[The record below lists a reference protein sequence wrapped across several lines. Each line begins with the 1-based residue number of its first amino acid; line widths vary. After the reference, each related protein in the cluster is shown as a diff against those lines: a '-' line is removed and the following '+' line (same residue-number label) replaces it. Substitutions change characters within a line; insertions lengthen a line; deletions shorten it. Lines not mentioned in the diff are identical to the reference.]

1 MTTNFLKKCSIL
13 AELYS
18 LYGDDTT
25 SQFAPFV
32 EFNDIGLPLAFFV
45 EENLAAPTDDGMRY
59 ISQTFDLF
67 LSGLDLDDVGFDNLT
82 EILMLSGLEEV

>member
-1 MTTNFLKKCSIL
+1 METIFLKKCSIL

-18 LYGDDTT
+18 LYGEDKS

-32 EFNDIGLPLAFFV
+32 EFNDIGLPLAFFI
-45 EENLAAPTDDGMRY
+45 EEELAIPSEDGMRY

-67 LSGLDLDDVGFDNLT
+67 LSGLDLEDVGFDNLT
-82 EILMLSGLEEV
+82 EVLMLSGLEQG